1 VRSDRRK
8 LAVKIAASRH
18 ANKAA
23 AALKSRDLAEVLN
36 GTLKDA
42 DLNSSVQRINP
53 SGQKLLVS
61 YRSFRSEA
69 PGTAIATSGAN
80 QAESGHKSFS

>member
-42 DLNSSVQRINP
+42 DLNSSV
-53 SGQKLLVS
+53 
-61 YRSFRSEA
+61 
-69 PGTAIATSGAN
+69 
-80 QAESGHKSFS
+80 